1 MKDEIILVGP
11 GTDSMGGVATHIK
24 TLQTCFEEN
33 GKTVLIHD
41 ISGGKEKNFLLRKIK
56 EFSKIWGLRKAT
68 KNKKDSVVHLNP
80 SIYYGSL
87 MKLWIILSIIKHENI
102 IIQYHGGHFSDLNLF
117 KNKFIRFLFKKIN
130 TKPKQILFLSKDQ
143 KMEFEYVYPNVKAKV
158 SLVPN
163 FIDVRG
169 IEKKNVFTDGKVKF
183 LFLSRLIQEKGVFE
197 VLEAA
202 KLLQDK
208 EVEFTIIGSGP
219 IEGQVIEYIDENT
232 LHGIVKFVGAKFDGE
247 KEEYLSSAHVFL
259 LPSSWKEGI
268 PYSVLEAMKFSL
280 AILCTP
286 VGGLKEIIIDGD
298 NGLFIQKDSN
308 NIYQKVLYLLED
320 TDRINQFGVNAF
332 DYASNYLSYE
342 KAFNTFISIYSETK
356 NLRRK

>member
-11 GTDSMGGVATHIK
+11 GTDSMGGVATHIR
-24 TLQTCFEEN
+24 TLQTCFEEG
-33 GKTVLIHD
+33 GKSVLIHD
-41 ISGGKEKNFLLRKIK
+41 ISGGNEKNFLLRKIK
-56 EFSKIWGLRKAT
+56 EFSKIWRLRKVT

-87 MKLWIILSIIKHENI
+87 MKLWLTLSIIKHENI
-102 IIQYHGGHFSDLNLF
+102 IVQYHGGYFSELKLF

-130 TKPKQILFLSKDQ
+130 TKPKKILFLSKDQ
-143 KMEFEYVYPNVKAKV
+143 KMEFEDVYPDAKVNV

-169 IEKKNVFTDGKVKF
+169 IEKRNVFTDGKVKF

-219 IEGQVIEYIDENT
+219 IEGQIIEYIDKNN
-232 LHGIVKFVGAKFDGE
+232 LHEVVKFVGAKFDKE
-247 KEEYLSSAHVFL
+247 KEDYLSTAHVFI
-259 LPSSWKEGI
+259 LPSWREGI

-280 AILCTP
+280 AVLCTP

-308 NIYQKVLYLLED
+308 NICQRVLYLLED
-320 TDRINQFGVNAF
+320 TDKINQFGGNAF

-342 KAFNTFISIYSETK
+342 KAFNTFMSIYSEMK
-356 NLRRK
+356 KA

>member
-11 GTDSMGGVATHIK
+11 GTDSMGGVATHIR

-33 GKTVLIHD
+33 GKSVLIHD
-41 ISGGKEKNFLLRKIK
+41 ISGGNEKNFLLRKIK
-56 EFSKIWGLRKAT
+56 ECSKIWGLRRVT

-87 MKLWIILSIIKHENI
+87 MKLWLILSIIKHENI
-102 IIQYHGGHFSDLNLF
+102 IVQYHGGYFSELNLF

-130 TKPKQILFLSKDQ
+130 TKPQKILFLSKDQ
-143 KMEFEYVYPNVKAKV
+143 KMEFEDVYPDVKLKV

-169 IEKKNVFTDGKVKF
+169 IEKRNVFTDGKVKF

-219 IEGQVIEYIDENT
+219 IEGQVIEYIDKNN
-232 LHGIVKFVGAKFDGE
+232 LHGIVRFVGAKFDGE
-247 KEEYLSSAHVFL
+247 KEEYLRASHVFI
-259 LPSSWKEGI
+259 LPSWREGI

-280 AILCTP
+280 AIFCTP
-286 VGGLKEIIIDGD
+286 VGGLKEIIIDEG

-308 NIYQKVLYLLED
+308 SIYQKVLYLLED
-320 TDRINQFGVNAF
+320 TDKINQFGGNAF

-342 KAFNTFISIYSETK
+342 KAFNTFMSIYSETK
-356 NLRRK
+356 KA